1 MRALRGAVS
10 GLCQPTYVLDVPGGY
25 GKVPVGP
32 TYLSEAGEGAC
43 VEDPNGGRHAY
54 PPE

>member
-1 MRALRGAVS
+1 MRELRGAVS

-32 TYLSEAGEGAC
+32 VYLSQRSGGTC

-54 PPE
+54 PPG